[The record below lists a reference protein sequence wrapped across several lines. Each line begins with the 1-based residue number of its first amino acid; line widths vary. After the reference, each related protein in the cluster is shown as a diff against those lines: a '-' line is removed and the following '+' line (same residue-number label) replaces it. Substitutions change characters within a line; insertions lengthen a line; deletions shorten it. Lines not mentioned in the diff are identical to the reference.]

1 MPQTPSNHTND
12 QSNERAARQVDGSG
26 ISAERQRTAR
36 RSDSQTSEPGTDRV
50 RRRAA
55 RPADGSSARRVRRRV
70 ARPAAEAGAERTP
83 ERVEQPAQAKGRS
96 GARKHVT
103 ERSEDAP
110 QQRRRNSS
118 QGTDKRASS
127 RPNRQARRRGLTDEQ
142 RAQVRKIG
150 RYRHIGVLATG
161 ALLALGA
168 FVGLLFF
175 ARPTTSTVERRN
187 LATFPAFTLES
198 FLDGSYT
205 SDIALWYSD
214 TYPLREAM
222 VRADQAIDTL
232 HGIKTD
238 TQMVGTAKQADE
250 LPPKEEAKPKED
262 ASQEKKERK
271 QVEVPTAEEMAAAV
285 QDQIVNG
292 LYVKGDAAYSIY
304 YFSQEAV
311 QEYADA
317 INTAAEELEGQTEV
331 YSIVVPNSSGILL
344 PEDEVNSLGGT
355 NQVDAIDYFYSLYN
369 DNVHS
374 VDTVTPLKEHASEY
388 LFYRTDHHWTAL
400 GAYYG
405 YQAFCK
411 VKGITPENK
420 DDLTYANYGDFLGSY
435 YTELGSA
442 EMEANPD
449 YVEAWIPNGT
459 NALTLYE
466 DGTESQLEVI
476 TDTTDWPITEK
487 TMCFIMGDQQ
497 LEKIENPNITDGS
510 SCMVVKD
517 SFGDFLVPWLVD
529 HYQTVWV
536 ADFRYFPGNIKD
548 FCFENDVK
556 DLIIESNISLAGGG
570 AFGPA
575 ILGRL

>member
-1 MPQTPSNHTND
+1 MPQSSRKRTTERSR
-12 QSNERAARQVDGSG
+12 ERASQQSR
-26 ISAERQRTAR
+26 ERSSQR
-36 RSDSQTSEPGTDRV
+36 S
-50 RRRAA
+50 RRRPSQSADERTTRRTPESA
-55 RPADGSSARRVRRRV
+55 DERPTSAPQRRRRV
-70 ARPAAEAGAERTP
+70 PQGSTERTSQ
-83 ERVEQPAQAKGRS
+83 QPR
-96 GARKHVT
+96 
-103 ERSEDAP
+103 
-110 QQRRRNSS
+110 
-118 QGTDKRASS
+118 
-127 RPNRQARRRGLTDEQ
+127 RQARRKGLSDEQ

-150 RYRHIGVLATG
+150 RYRRIGVLSTG
-161 ALLALGA
+161 ALLAFFA

-187 LATFPAFTLES
+187 LSAFPDFTFDS

-222 VRADQAIDTL
+222 VKTDQALDGF

-250 LPPKEEAKPKED
+250 LPPADSGKKDDETAD
-262 ASQEKKERK
+262 AENKKKERK

-292 LYVKGDAAYSIY
+292 LYVKGDSAYSIY

-317 INTAAEELEGQTEV
+317 INTAAEELKGQSEV

-344 PEDEVNSLGGT
+344 SDEEVKSLGGT

-369 DNVHS
+369 DDVHS
-374 VDTVTPLKEHASEY
+374 IDTVTPLKEHASEY
-388 LFYRTDHHWTAL
+388 IFYRTDHHWTAL
-400 GAYYG
+400 GAYYA
-405 YQAFCK
+405 YQAFCRE
-411 VKGITPENK
+411 KGITPENK
-420 DDLTYANYGDFLGSY
+420 DDLKYANYGDFLGSY

-442 EMEANPD
+442 EMEAHPD
-449 YVEAWIPNGT
+449 TVEAWIPNGT
-459 NALTLYE
+459 NTLTLYE
-466 DGTESQLEVI
+466 DGTESQFEVI